1 MPGTNNDKNDDKFY
15 SIHDAE
21 ARIDWLAWE
30 LGVVYSY

>member
-1 MPGTNNDKNDDKFY
+1 MPGTNNVYKFY